1 MKLSELPVNPFDD
14 NVVFEPREAE
24 HPIAGLNDRPLAVLL
39 RQFERLEAEPLPRRR
54 PLRLKAQLATSA
66 EPGYGKSHLIGR
78 LFKELGERAHFVAG
92 DVSSADPSR
101 MPAHRGARSCSRSCR
116 SWTGP
121 TTRSS
126 PLPNR
131 DNLRNSTR

>member
-39 RQFERLEAEPLPRRR
+39 RQFERLEAEPRPRRR

-78 LFKELGERAHFVAG
+78 LFKEFGERATRVYLRPFQDAG
-92 DVSSADPSR
+92 SSW
-101 MPAHRGARSCSRSCR
+101 RSI
-116 SWTGP
+116 
-121 TTRSS
+121 
-126 PLPNR
+126 L
-131 DNLRNSTR
+131 LKVVQ